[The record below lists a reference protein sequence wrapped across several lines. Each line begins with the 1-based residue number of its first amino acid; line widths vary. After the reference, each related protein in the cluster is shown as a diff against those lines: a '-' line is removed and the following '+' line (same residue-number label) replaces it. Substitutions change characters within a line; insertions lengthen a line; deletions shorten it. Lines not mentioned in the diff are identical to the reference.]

1 VTFKLPGLPS
11 AKADIH
17 ELADFAELLAW
28 ASAQH
33 SVSAREIVAFFGREG
48 ENANNEGCNDDDD
61 ANVMALDEVMAEIER
76 RQKAC
81 RAGYPFTLDARGNV
95 VRYTDNGSVQTLL
108 YGYLLLST
116 RLNMQSSKVQA
127 GIDGTTLLEEISAEV
142 LRDYLGPNRAQ
153 SMVFG
158 TAAGSADFP
167 GKVRSL
173 CDVLKEARGYRAID
187 PDAPVHAND
196 DKLDVVGWIPFADRT
211 PNQIIV
217 FGQCKTGT
225 AWTEQLCQMQV
236 DAFLKSWVD
245 GPFLLDPA
253 RAFFV
258 SEAVNRSRW
267 GRYSVSA
274 GLLFDRC
281 RLTDCCKEL
290 PQLLMQRVRNWTSA
304 ALSAASPML

>member
-1 VTFKLPGLPS
+1 MTFKLPGKPS

-17 ELADFAELLAW
+17 ELTDFTELLAW
-28 ASAQH
+28 ASTQH
-33 SVSAREIVAFFGREG
+33 SVSAREIVAFLGREG

-61 ANVMALDEVMAEIER
+61 ENVTALEEVMTEIER
-76 RQKAC
+76 REKAC
-81 RAGYPFTLDARGNV
+81 RAGYPFSLDIRGNV
-95 VRYTDNGSVQTLL
+95 VRYADDGSVQTLI

-116 RLNMQSSKVQA
+116 RLNMLSAKVQA

-167 GKVRSL
+167 GKVQSL
-173 CDVLKEARGYRAID
+173 CGALKEARGYRAID
-187 PDAPVHAND
+187 PNAPVHAND

-267 GRYSVSA
+267 GRISASA

-281 RLTDCCKEL
+281 RLIDCCIDL
-290 PQLLMQRVRNWTSA
+290 PEPLRQRVTKWTAA
-304 ALSAASPML
+304 ALKAAKPKL

>member
-1 VTFKLPGLPS
+1 MTFKLPGKPS

-28 ASAQH
+28 AGIRQ
-33 SVSAREIVAFFGREG
+33 SVSAREIVAFLGREG
-48 ENANNEGCNDDDD
+48 DNANNEGCQDDDD
-61 ANVMALDEVMAEIER
+61 ENARALEDVMVEIER

-81 RAGYPFTLDARGNV
+81 RVGYPFSLDDRGNV
-95 VRYTDNGSVQTLL
+95 IRYADDGSVQTLL
-108 YGYLLLST
+108 YCYLLLST
-116 RLNMQSSKVQA
+116 RLNMQSAKVQA
-127 GIDGTTLLEEISAEV
+127 GIDGTALLEEISAEV
-142 LRDYLGPNRAQ
+142 LRYYLGADRAQ

-167 GKVRSL
+167 GKVNSL
-173 CDVLKEARGYRAID
+173 CRALNEGRGYRAID
-187 PDAPVHAND
+187 PNAPVHAND

-245 GPFLLDPA
+245 GPFFLDPA

-258 SEAVNRSRW
+258 SEAVNRTRW

-281 RLTDCCKEL
+281 RLMDCCIEL
-290 PQLLMQRVRNWTSA
+290 SAQLRRRLNKWTAA
-304 ALSAASPML
+304 ALITAKPNL